1 VGVEKKSEIWRLF
14 VDLKDIKSVIE
25 LMTKNGL
32 TEFEFEEK
40 DGSKI
45 RLARGAN
52 SISGENVFIPQM
64 MPQQVVT
71 GNPVL
76 HSAPSSTAPQ
86 NVQAPSAG
94 GNDGSQ
100 SISSPMVGTL
110 YLQPAPDA
118 PAYVK
123 IGTEVNPDTVVCIIE
138 AMKVMNEIKAEVRGV
153 ITEIVGQSGKPV
165 EFGSPIFKIRPL

>member
-1 VGVEKKSEIWRLF
+1 
-14 VDLKDIKSVIE
+14 VDLKDIKSVVE

-40 DGSKI
+40 DGTKL
-45 RLARGAN
+45 RLARGSQGNVNA
-52 SISGENVFIPQM
+52 ENLMVAPMI
-64 MPQQVVT
+64 PQQVVSQVA
-71 GNPVL
+71 PVL
-76 HSAPSSTAPQ
+76 QSAPQGVAPQ
-86 NVQAPSAG
+86 NVQAPSANG
-94 GNDGSQ
+94 GNDGSKT
-100 SISSPMVGTL
+100 INSPMVGTL

-118 PAYVK
+118 PSYVK

-138 AMKVMNEIKAEVRGV
+138 AMKVMNEIKAECRGV